1 MNDLRYEKRLV
12 ELKELCDKGYSS
24 YNSVIYELQPLLI
37 EILGVNSQIYANFNG
52 ILKEDDLN
60 YNKMLKLKAC
70 IEAFE
75 SIIDLRKKEK
85 KYQIFISSTYLDLID
100 YRQAVAD
107 EITFMKH
114 IPAGMEDFTACG
126 EELDTY
132 IKSVIDVSDYYVLLI
147 GQRYG
152 SEYKKDISYT
162 MFEYQYAK
170 QKGFKVIPFIYNG
183 NEKLENN
190 DLSDNREKLDKF
202 INEIKLLTPQY
213 FKNKDELVKKFNR
226 ALNAEINRNPQK
238 GWVRL

>member
-1 MNDLRYEKRLV
+1 MDELRFEKRLKD
-12 ELKELCDKGYSS
+12 LKAMCESS
-24 YNSVIYELQPLLI
+24 SNYDSVIYELHPILI
-37 EILGVNSQIYANFNG
+37 QILGAKNPIFINFES
-52 ILKEDDLN
+52 ITKSVLYE
-60 YNKMLKLKAC
+60 YQKMPKIKAC

-75 SIIDLRKKEK
+75 SLIDLRKKEK
-85 KYQIFISSTYLDLID
+85 KYQVFISSTYLDLMD

-114 IPAGMEDFTACG
+114 IPVGMEDFTACG

-162 MFEYQYAK
+162 MFEYQYAT

-183 NEKLENN
+183 NENLENN
-190 DLSDNREKLDKF
+190 DLSDNRAKLDKF
-202 INEIKLLTPQY
+202 INEIKSLTPQY

-226 ALNAEINRNPQK
+226 ALNAEIKNNPQK
-238 GWVRL
+238 GWIRL

>member
-1 MNDLRYEKRLV
+1 MDELRFEKRLK
-12 ELKELCDKGYSS
+12 ELKVMCENTNNYD
-24 YNSVIYELQPLLI
+24 SVIYELHPILI
-37 EILGVNSQIYANFNG
+37 QILGTKNSIFLNFDSILKSNIFNSQ
-52 ILKEDDLN
+52 
-60 YNKMLKLKAC
+60 KLPKIKAC

-85 KYQIFISSTYLDLID
+85 KYQVFISSTYLDLID

-114 IPAGMEDFTACG
+114 IPVGMEDFTACG

-132 IKSVIDVSDYYVLLI
+132 IKGVIDVSDYYVLLI

-152 SEYKKDISYT
+152 SEYRKDISYT

-183 NEKLENN
+183 DEKLENN
-190 DLSDNREKLDKF
+190 DLSENKDKLYKF
-202 INEIKLLTPQY
+202 INEIKSLTPQY
-213 FKNKDELVKKFNR
+213 FKNKDELIKKFNR
-226 ALNAEINRNPQK
+226 SFNAETKNNPQK
-238 GWVRL
+238 GWIRL